1 MRRRYLLVSLSV
13 SLSVYLSALLGLSAC
28 SLPGA
33 RTQAIQYFV
42 LEVPAPASAPPVAVA
57 KAGHTLPVLL
67 LRDAEASVFT
77 QNPRLIY
84 SRSPSTR
91 AYYQYAL
98 WTESPPKRLHT
109 LLRQRLLASG
119 LYAGVVP
126 LGAGVQGDYQLN
138 FRLLE
143 FFHNAAQTPGLALVK
158 LDAELVERG
167 SARLIA
173 QQAFVAEVPLASQ
186 DAAAAAIGL
195 GQASSQTLDAM
206 LTWLARVQPNSVI
219 TPQAR

>member
-1 MRRRYLLVSLSV
+1 MLRRYLLVCFSV
-13 SLSVYLSALLGLSAC
+13 SLSVLLGLSAC

-33 RTQAIQYFV
+33 RPQAIQYFV
-42 LEVPAPASAPPVAVA
+42 LEAPAPVISAAVV
-57 KAGHTLPVLL
+57 KADQPLPVLL
-67 LRDAEASVFT
+67 LREAEASVFT

-84 SRSPSTR
+84 SRSPGTR

-98 WTESPPKRLHT
+98 WTEPPPKRLHT

-119 LYAGVVP
+119 RYAGVVP

-138 FRLLE
+138 FRVLE
-143 FFHNAAQTPGLALVK
+143 FFHDAAPTPGMARVR

-173 QQAFVAEVPLASQ
+173 QQAFAADVPLTSQ
-186 DAAAAAIGL
+186 DAAAAAVGL

-206 LTWLARVQPNSVI
+206 LAWLARVQPNTVV